1 MRGVQMLSWLRSS
14 KKLAVEFCD
23 RCATACD
30 ASCRA
35 AAIREGTLLRALQF
49 GPRV

>member
-1 MRGVQMLSWLRSS
+1 MLKLLRKS

-23 RCATACD
+23 RCVRVCA

-35 AAIREGTLLRALQF
+35 TAIRERALLQALRF
-49 GPRV
+49 GARI